1 MPCRPLYTYFLIM
14 AQLIREGTVPGF
26 GSGLQSA
33 GLEAR
38 LLEGF
43 TIRPEELLQIPV
55 QGILLAKKVFKCQ
68 ESRLVR
74 SVFLL
79 DSFPCPPLAEGSFRL
94 YRRQLSR
101 RAIVKSSAAN
111 TGLWLTRTT
120 FQQES

>member
-14 AQLIREGTVPGF
+14 AQLIREGTVPGS

-43 TIRPEELLQIPV
+43 AIRPEELLQIPV
-55 QGILLAKKVFKCQ
+55 RGILLAKKVLKCQ
-68 ESRLVR
+68 ESRLIR
-74 SVFLL
+74 PVFLL
-79 DSFPCPPLAEGSFRL
+79 YSFPCPPLAEGSFRL
-94 YRRQLSR
+94 HRRQLSR

-111 TGLWLTRTT
+111 AGLWLTRTT